1 MGPFGDE
8 LAEWLPA
15 NDDPARPLVALS
27 TIGLDGYPDVRH
39 VLLSEFDDSG
49 FFFHTDS
56 RSRKIAELTAIPH
69 ASFTVAWPELGRQLT
84 VTGDT
89 ESADGPSLARVYAK
103 RSPYLQVLAHLNDP
117 AFAQLALDDRLTRWA
132 AFTTSHEP
140 GALTP
145 PETWAGILL
154 RPRRVTLWHGRPD
167 TASQRTEHTRET
179 DGSWTT
185 VILPG

>member
-1 MGPFGDE
+1 MGPFHDE
-8 LAEWLPA
+8 LLDWLPG
-15 NDDPARPLVALS
+15 NDEPIRPLVALS

-39 VLLSEFDDSG
+39 VLLSEWSEEG
-49 FFFHTDS
+49 FSFHTDS
-56 RSRKIAELTAIPH
+56 RSRKIAELTATPR

-89 ESADGPSLARVYAK
+89 EPADDVSNARVYAH
-103 RSPYLQVLAHLNDP
+103 RAPYLQVLAHLNDP
-117 AFAQLALDDRLTRWA
+117 AFSQLALDDRLTRWA
-132 AFTTSHEP
+132 DFTTAHRP
-140 GALTP
+140 GTLTP

-167 TASQRTEHTRET
+167 TASQRTEYSLEKGGTW
-179 DGSWTT
+179 ST